1 MSLYIKNT
9 CLYIWI
15 KKCYI
20 FNIFKEVDFMK
31 KAINKNVKRA
41 TALAL
46 SMTMLLGLGL
56 SSYAEGEYNVYDE
69 IDTAIIID
77 DNEALQEKAISIS
90 DLFGDGV
97 IPFELVI
104 DGGYLEREP
113 IANTGELIT
122 ITPKKEEKI
131 NPELFEDGA
140 IQKNEKATEEVDD
153 LIKGVTVENEE
164 KPVVLEIHKDD
175 LNALAQSLGENGVDK
190 LLKDT
195 KDNLENL
202 ESDLKDADSFQKSA
216 DEKLT
221 TVLNTNK
228 DAIVAAANSASS
240 NADSAKANVNAA
252 NNAGTLDEATAA
264 KTAAEADLTTAN
276 NDLATLTLAFNT
288 ASANV
293 EEVSKQLK
301 AAEEDYGK
309 AYDKVVAAKEELK
322 NAKTNSDKALADLKK
337 AEEEMAALDQEVKDL
352 ATSQAELQAIQE
364 QQYALMVQYFRDA
377 NCAVYDTEGYLDIQ
391 ASANNISQTKID
403 SMSGYVANKE
413 TGDMEYT
420 GSIKDNEMLLG
431 RYLMKQLV
439 EYMIKNQDGVD
450 PKTVTFSWGDSTL
463 KKNYKDIT
471 GWQGTTFMSDTPYKD
486 GKKVI
491 SETSEQVAIN
501 TQRGIHGGGKTE
513 LKDSFTIR
521 QEKSELPDGGRT
533 NRVLV
538 TYTDSEGN
546 SHSEYYNYIFKN
558 STDLKEG
565 ETKTDLTK
573 GIVYLAVVKDDGSG
587 RYLEEV
593 DDENNFSDYSKL
605 VQALELAN
613 KAKIL
618 KDQYDEALK
627 AVQAAEART
636 QDLVDQIAKI
646 KITDLAEKSV
656 KLEELKDALK
666 KANEELDKAKED
678 KTNIEDKI
686 KEVQKAIEDI
696 DLTRFNVVTNDDTTD
711 DTTADPQNIQDPTNP
726 NPGQGQGG
734 AGQQNA
740 NIDGQQGQ
748 ADQDGNE
755 DLIIDDENSA
765 TAASVKVAD
774 DEGSTKPVFTV
785 TDEASAT
792 AASVEEAGANLWWL
806 LLLLLLALMIAFA
819 IYKYA
824 ENKRNAEINN

>member
-1 MSLYIKNT
+1 
-9 CLYIWI
+9 
-15 KKCYI
+15 
-20 FNIFKEVDFMK
+20 MK

-69 IDTAIIID
+69 IDEAIIID
-77 DNEALQEKAISIS
+77 DNDLSKTDDKVPFIAFIRDDLPDGSRPVVATVETTSVS
-90 DLFGDGV
+90 DSSDS
-97 IPFELVI
+97 ELVTI
-104 DGGYLEREP
+104 EPDELEDIEVIKLSP
-113 IANTGELIT
+113 NMFQE
-122 ITPKKEEKI
+122 
-131 NPELFEDGA
+131 GA
-140 IQKNEKATEEVDD
+140 IQKNETATKEVDD
-153 LIKGVTVENEE
+153 CIKGVIVENEE
-164 KPVVLEIHKDD
+164 KPVVFEIHKDD
-175 LNALAQSLGENGVDK
+175 LNALAQALGENGVDK

-195 KDNLENL
+195 KGNLENI
-202 ESDLKDADSFQKSA
+202 ESNLKDADTFQKSA

-221 TVLNTNK
+221 TVLDTNK
-228 DAIVAAANSASS
+228 DAIAAAANSASG
-240 NADSAKANVNAA
+240 NADSAKANATAA
-252 NNAGTLDEATAA
+252 NNAGTLDAATAA
-264 KTAAEADLTTAN
+264 KTAAEADLTAAN
-276 NDLATLTLAFNT
+276 NDLNTLTLAFNT

-337 AEEEMAALDQEVKDL
+337 AEEEMAALDQEVQKLSAD
-352 ATSQAELQAIQE
+352 QADYEAMQK
-364 QQYALMVQYFRDA
+364 QYYAMMVQYFRDT
-377 NCAVYDTEGYLDIQ
+377 NCAVYKADGTLDVA
-391 ASANNISQTKID
+391 ASSAAITQDKID
-403 SMSGYVANKE
+403 AKAVN
-413 TGDMEYT
+413 TGNDIYE
-420 GSIKDNEMLLG
+420 LG
-431 RYLMKQLV
+431 RYLMTQLLT
-439 EYMIKNQDGVD
+439 YMINNNENVDPATADISFVENPKNKEANKTASRGIAFESDATGVD
-450 PKTVTFSWGDSTL
+450 AEGNKVSNVDQTAIYGHRTRKDSDKNDVVFDDTMPGKMSLYQEVTTL
-463 KKNYKDIT
+463 KDN
-471 GWQGTTFMSDTPYKD
+471 
-486 GKKVI
+486 
-491 SETSEQVAIN
+491 
-501 TQRGIHGGGKTE
+501 
-513 LKDSFTIR
+513 
-521 QEKSELPDGGRT
+521 GRT
-533 NRVLV
+533 NMFFV
-538 TYTDSEGN
+538 TYTDKDGN
-546 SHSEYYNYIFKN
+546 RTTEYFNYVFKA
-558 STDLKEG
+558 SKDLKEG
-565 ETKTDLTK
+565 ETKVDIQN
-573 GIVYLAVVKDDGSG
+573 GMVYLAVIKTDEEGKT
-587 RYLEEV
+587 LEAV
-593 DDENNFSDYSKL
+593 DDENNFSNYTKL

-618 KDQYDEALK
+618 KDQYDEALA
-627 AVQAAEART
+627 AVQAAEKRT

-686 KEVQKAIEDI
+686 KEVQKAIDEI
-696 DLTRFNVVTNDDTTD
+696 DLTRFDVVTNDDTTD
-711 DTTADPQNIQDPTNP
+711 DTTADPQNIQNPTNP
-726 NPGQGQGG
+726 NAGQGQGG

-774 DEGSTKPVFTV
+774 DEGATRPVFTV

>member
-69 IDTAIIID
+69 IDEAIIID
-77 DNEALQEKAISIS
+77 DNDLS
-90 DLFGDGV
+90 DTDDKVPFTAVIRDDLPDGLRPV
-97 IPFELVI
+97 VATVETTSVSDSSDSELVTI
-104 DGGYLEREP
+104 EPDELEDIEVIKLSP
-113 IANTGELIT
+113 NMFQE
-122 ITPKKEEKI
+122 
-131 NPELFEDGA
+131 GA
-140 IQKNEKATEEVDD
+140 IQKNDTATQEVNDC
-153 LIKGVTVENEE
+153 IKGVIVKNEE

-175 LNALAQSLGENGVDK
+175 LNALAQALGENGVDK

-195 KDNLENL
+195 KENLENI
-202 ESDLKDADSFQKSA
+202 ESNLKDADTFQKSA

-221 TVLNTNK
+221 TVLDTNK
-228 DAIVAAANSASS
+228 DAITAAANSASGK
-240 NADSAKANVNAA
+240 ADSAKANATAA
-252 NNAGTLDEATAA
+252 NDAGTLDEATAA
-264 KTAAEADLTTAN
+264 KTAAEADLTAAN
-276 NDLATLTLAFNT
+276 NDLNTLTLAFNT

-337 AEEEMAALDQEVKDL
+337 AEEEMAALDQEVQKLSAD
-352 ATSQAELQAIQE
+352 QADYEAMQK
-364 QQYALMVQYFRDA
+364 QYYAMMVQYFREVG
-377 NCAVYDTEGYLDIQ
+377 CAVYDENGKLDLD
-391 ASANNISQTKID
+391 ASAEAITQKQIED
-403 SMSGYVANKE
+403 KAKK
-413 TGDMEYT
+413 
-420 GSIKDNEMLLG
+420 GSDDLFYLG
-431 RYLMKQLV
+431 RYLMSQLV
-439 EYMIKNQDGVD
+439 TYMINNYDNVD
-450 PKTVTFSWGDSTL
+450 PATANISFDLPEGKGAS
-463 KKNYKDIT
+463 KNYKT
-471 GWQGTTFMSDTPYKD
+471 AGKGVTFVGDDSDTD
-486 GKKVI
+486 DVV
-491 SETSEQVAIN
+491 ENVEQVEIAGRAKKDN
-501 TQRGIHGGGKTE
+501 NPNHPGKNDTFKLYQVSTD
-513 LKDSFTIR
+513 LKDN
-521 QEKSELPDGGRT
+521 GRT
-533 NRVLV
+533 NMFYV
-538 TYTDSEGN
+538 TYTDKN
-546 SHSEYYNYIFKN
+546 NNRVTEYYNYVFKAKD
-558 STDLKEG
+558 DLKEG
-565 ETKTDLTK
+565 ESKVDIQN
-573 GIVYLAVVKDDGSG
+573 GMIYLAVIKTDENGVKT
-587 RYLEEV
+587 LETV
-593 DDENNFSDYSKL
+593 DDENNFSNYSKL
-605 VQALELAN
+605 VQALDLAN
-613 KAKIL
+613 KANIL
-618 KDQYDEALK
+618 KGQYDEALA

-696 DLTRFNVVTNDDTTD
+696 DLTRFDVVTNDDTTD
-711 DTTADPQNIQDPTNP
+711 DTTADPQNIQNPTNP
-726 NPGQGQGG
+726 NAGQGQGG

-748 ADQDGNE
+748 AAQDGNE

-774 DEGSTKPVFTV
+774 DEGATRPVFTV